1 MNLAKLNKFATPTRD
16 REVEMPAAPRAIG
29 QIALPVD
36 DIDRAT
42 SFYRDILGLEFL
54 FAAPPGLAFFRCGE
68 VRLMLSEA
76 EGDGPGAGDDARP
89 AVTLLYY
96 RVDDVDAAHADLAAA
111 GVDVIREPGV
121 VHRDESHALLI
132 GFYRDS
138 EGHTFGLMEE
148 RPTEEGGDA

>member
-1 MNLAKLNKFATPTRD
+1 
-16 REVEMPAAPRAIG
+16 MPAAPRAIG

-42 SFYRDILGLEFL
+42 GFYRDVLGLEFL
-54 FAAPPGLAFFRCGE
+54 FSAPPGLAFFRCGE

-76 EGDGPGAGDDARP
+76 EGEGPDAGGEGRP

-96 RVDDVDAAHADLAAA
+96 RVDDVDSAHADLAAA
-111 GVDVIREPGV
+111 GVEVIREPGV
-121 VHRDESHALLI
+121 IHRDESHALLI

-148 RPTEEGGDA
+148 RASEGGEGA